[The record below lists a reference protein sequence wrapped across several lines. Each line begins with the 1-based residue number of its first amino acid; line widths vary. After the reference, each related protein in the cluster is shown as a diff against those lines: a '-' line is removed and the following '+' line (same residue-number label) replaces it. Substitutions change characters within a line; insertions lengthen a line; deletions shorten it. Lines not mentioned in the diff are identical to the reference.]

1 MTKSRRG
8 QPKVEIE
15 TKYDVPSDF
24 VLPTLVDVGP
34 GVTAG
39 EPVELDLEA
48 TYFDTTDLRLAHAG
62 IALRRRTG
70 GTDDGWHLK
79 ISRGPDERIEV
90 HRPLGRDPARVPDA
104 LAELVLAR
112 ARRSPLVPIAT
123 LRTHRAVLQLRGPG
137 DVTLAEIS
145 DDRVTG
151 ESGSAVS
158 AWREVEA
165 ELVDG
170 DRDLLSAVGARLQE
184 AGAEPSGSSSK
195 LARLLTLEGG
205 GDETPTAGPDSTAGE
220 VVRAY
225 FAAQAA
231 ALLDVDPFV
240 RVDSPDAVHKMRV
253 AVRRLR
259 SALATY
265 RRLLDRSVT
274 DPLRDELRW
283 VGHVLGPVRD
293 AEVIR
298 DHLREETAEQPRT
311 TVVGPVSRRID
322 RTLRAEHRDAHRGAL
337 TELGSDRYLRLLD
350 AVEDVAGG
358 SALSGKRVD
367 RRARKQIPREV
378 RRTFDRMVGFVEQA
392 EAAASP
398 EETDRLLHEVRK
410 AAKRVRYAAE
420 SAEPA
425 VGSDAA
431 DLAKQ
436 MEELQDVLGAH
447 QDTVVV
453 RQLLLRLGAEAHT
466 SGDSAFTFGRMHAL
480 EEWRA
485 ARTREEYDEMV
496 DGLTKRPKWLR

>member
-1 MTKSRRG
+1 MTKSHGG

-15 TKYDVPSDF
+15 TKFDVAADF
-24 VLPTLVDVGP
+24 GLPPLADVGP
-34 GVTAG
+34 GVTVG
-39 EPVELDLEA
+39 EPVELNLEA
-48 TYFDTTDLRLAHAG
+48 TYFDTADLRLAGAG

-90 HRPLGRDPARVPDA
+90 QRPLGRDPASVPDA
-104 LAELVLAR
+104 LADLVLAR
-112 ARRSPLVPIAT
+112 VRRRPLVPIAT
-123 LRTHRAVLQLRGPG
+123 LRTHRVVRHLLSPG
-137 DVTLAEIS
+137 DRPLAEIA

-158 AWREVEA
+158 AWREVEV
-165 ELVDG
+165 ELADG
-170 DRDLLSAVGARLQE
+170 DRDLLAAVGARLQE
-184 AGAEPSGSSSK
+184 AGAQPSGSSSK
-195 LARLLTLEGG
+195 LARLLALEGD
-205 GDETPTAGPDSTAGE
+205 DETPTAGPGSTAGE
-220 VVRAY
+220 VVLAY
-225 FAAQAA
+225 LAAQTAV
-231 ALLDVDPFV
+231 LLDVDPFV
-240 RVDSPDAVHKMRV
+240 RVDAPDAVHKMRV

-274 DPLRDELRW
+274 DPVRDELRW
-283 VGHVLGPVRD
+283 IGRVLGPVRD
-293 AEVIR
+293 SEVIR
-298 DHLREETAEQPRT
+298 DHLREEVAEQPRPA
-311 TVVGPVSRRID
+311 VVGPVSRRID
-322 RTLRAEHRDAHRGAL
+322 HTLRAEHRDAHRQAL
-337 TELGSDRYLRLLD
+337 TELGSDRYLALLD
-350 AVEDVAGG
+350 AVEEVARG

-367 RRARKQIPREV
+367 RRARKQVPREV
-378 RRTFDRMVGFVEQA
+378 RRTFDRMVEFVEQA
-392 EAAASP
+392 DAAAAP

-410 AAKRVRYAAE
+410 AAKRVRYASE

-425 VGSDAA
+425 IGGSAS

-453 RQLLLRLGAEAHT
+453 RQLLLRLGAEAHEA
-466 SGDSAFTFGRMHAL
+466 GDSAFTFGRLHAL

-485 ARTREEYDEMV
+485 ARTREQYDGTI

>member
-1 MTKSRRG
+1 
-8 QPKVEIE
+8 VEIE
-15 TKYDVPSDF
+15 TKYDVAADF
-24 VLPTLVDVGP
+24 VLPDLADVGP

-39 EPVELDLEA
+39 EQVELQLEA
-48 TYFDTTDLRLAHAG
+48 TYFDTAELRLANAG

-90 HRPLGRDPARVPDA
+90 QRPLGRDPANVPDA
-104 LAELVLAR
+104 LADLVLAR

-123 LRTHRAVLQLRGPG
+123 LRTHRVVLHLLGSG
-137 DVTLAEIS
+137 DVKLAEIA

-158 AWREVEA
+158 AWREVEV
-165 ELVDG
+165 ELVEG
-170 DRDLLSAVGARLQE
+170 DRDLLAVAGARLQE
-184 AGAEPSGSSSK
+184 AGAQPSGSSSK
-195 LARLLTLEGG
+195 LARLLALEGG
-205 GDETPTAGPDSTAGE
+205 DDETPPAGPDSTAGE
-220 VVRAY
+220 VALAY
-225 FAAQAA
+225 LSAQTE
-231 ALLDVDPFV
+231 ALLDVDPFT
-240 RVDSPDAVHKMRV
+240 RVDAPDAVHKMRV

-274 DPLRDELRW
+274 DPVRDELRW
-283 VGHVLGPVRD
+283 IGRALGPVRD
-293 AEVIR
+293 SEVIR
-298 DHLREETAEQPRT
+298 DHLREEVSEQPRPA
-311 TVVGPVSRRID
+311 VVGPVSRRID
-322 RTLRAEHRDAHRGAL
+322 RTLRAEHRDAHRQAL
-337 TELGSDRYLRLLD
+337 TELRSDRYLALLD
-350 AVEDVAGG
+350 AVEEIAGG

-367 RRARKQIPREV
+367 RPARKQVPREV
-378 RRTFDRMVGFVEQA
+378 RRTFDRMVEFVEQA
-392 EAAASP
+392 DAAASP

-420 SAEPA
+420 SADPVIGPGA
-425 VGSDAA
+425 SG
-431 DLAKQ
+431 LAKQ

-485 ARTREEYDEMV
+485 ARTREQYDDMI
-496 DGLTKRPKWLR
+496 DALTKRPKWLR